1 VVGEPAVL
9 ASCVSFARWD
19 STVWSG
25 GVPGPMKAVVVPTT
39 IPILDSGCKGAG
51 WVVGPFDE
59 QNDYFLFD
67 HPGVS
72 LTISSF
78 QVSRSRGGRCAC
90 RQSGIFLCVEP
101 SLLEHNGSHCDLL
114 LLSTIPFPDSR
125 EAIKQKKYD

>member
-1 VVGEPAVL
+1 
-9 ASCVSFARWD
+9 
-19 STVWSG
+19 
-25 GVPGPMKAVVVPTT
+25 MKAVVIPTT
-39 IPILDSGCKGAG
+39 IPILDSGCKGEG

-78 QVSRSRGGRCAC
+78 QVSRSRGGRYAC

-101 SLLEHNGSHCDLL
+101 SLLEHNGGIVTCCFSQRYRSQAVVKRSNSK
-114 LLSTIPFPDSR
+114 STIEFP
-125 EAIKQKKYD
+125 